1 MSVSDEFS
9 TYILE
14 LLEPLGSIQTT
25 RMFGGVL
32 LKVNGK
38 HLGILIEETVYF
50 KVTDRVLQ
58 KRYTEEGSK
67 QFTYTRKDKQ
77 DPVVIQNWWS
87 VPESALDAPDEMV
100 RLAEE
105 VLEQ

>member
-38 HLGILIEETVYF
+38 QLGILIEETVYF

-67 QFTYTRKDKQ
+67 QFTYTR
-77 DPVVIQNWWS
+77 I
-87 VPESALDAPDEMV
+87 
-100 RLAEE
+100 
-105 VLEQ
+105 LEKTNKILLLYRIGGVFLRVH

>member
-32 LKVNGK
+32 LKMNGK
-38 HLGILIEETVYF
+38 QLGILIEETVYF

-67 QFTYTRKDKQ
+67 QFTYTR
-77 DPVVIQNWWS
+77 I
-87 VPESALDAPDEMV
+87 
-100 RLAEE
+100 
-105 VLEQ
+105 LEKTNKILLLYRIGGVFLRVH